1 MKFKDI
7 PIEIRKYVIKEYKK
21 QHPKVTNFS
30 KILEKDTDQ
39 DINWTDTEEGYNIWS
54 LLHKGKFTKFC
65 RFHGI
70 DVPVITSV
78 TSILKDI
85 ISRCETTKR
94 TTKTNKAKSRP
105 KVSSKVSKS

>member
-1 MKFKDI
+1 MKIKDL
-7 PIEIRKYVIKEYKK
+7 PFEIRKYVIKEYKR
-21 QHPKVTNFS
+21 QHPGVTELS
-30 KILEKDTDQ
+30 KILEKDTDL
-39 DINWTDTEEGYNIWS
+39 DIVWSETVEGSHIWG

-94 TTKTNKAKSRP
+94 TTKTNKAKSRQ